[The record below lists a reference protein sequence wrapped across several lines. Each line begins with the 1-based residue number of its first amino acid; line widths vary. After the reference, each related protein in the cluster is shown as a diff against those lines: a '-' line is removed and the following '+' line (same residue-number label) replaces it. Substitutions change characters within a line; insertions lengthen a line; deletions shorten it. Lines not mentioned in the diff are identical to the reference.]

1 MLSIVIPVLNE
12 VHTLPSVLVAVSKV
26 LPEVEKEIL
35 LVDDGSVD
43 GTREWIK
50 ASFPGERRLASPLEL
65 GKDGNLVSGSAS
77 TAAPITV
84 RALYHERNRGKGA
97 GLNTGLTEATGE
109 VVVIQDADLEYDPAD
124 WVAMYDLI
132 VNRKV
137 AQVVYGSRFK
147 GRRIGRARFISVPQV
162 AANWLISTL
171 FALLYWKRLSDIEVC
186 YKMFTQEVKNTLSVT
201 CADFGCEIQMSAQ
214 IVRARR
220 WNICEV
226 PIGYRGRTSAEGKK
240 INWRDGV
247 KALWYILRF
256 RFCSPEL
263 SPGSGVERSA
273 P

>member
-26 LPEVEKEIL
+26 LPGVEKEIL
-35 LVDDGSVD
+35 LVDDRSVD

-50 ASFPGERRLASPLEL
+50 ACFPGEWRQASPLER
-65 GKDGNLVSGSAS
+65 GKDGNLVPGSAS

-84 RALYHERNRGKGA
+84 RAFFHERNQGKGA
-97 GLNTGLTEATGE
+97 GLNTGLRAATGE
-109 VVVIQDADLEYDPAD
+109 VVVIQDADLEYDPGD
-124 WVAMYDLI
+124 WAAMYDLI

-137 AQVVYGSRFK
+137 AQVVYGSRFR
-147 GRRIGRARFISVPQV
+147 GRSLGPARFISVPPV

-171 FALLYWKRLSDIEVC
+171 FALLYWTRLSDIEVC
-186 YKMFTQEVKNTLSVT
+186 YKMFTKEVKNTLNVT

-220 WNICEV
+220 WKICEV
-226 PIGYRGRTSAEGKK
+226 PIGYRGRTSEEGKK
-240 INWRDGV
+240 INWRDGI
-247 KALWYILRF
+247 KALWYLLRF
-256 RFCSPEL
+256 RFCSPGL
-263 SPGSGVERSA
+263 SPGSDLQRPA